1 LGSAAIIVLDTHRWV
16 WGVDNNARL
25 TQKHEDWIQ
34 QYQSQGLGVSIIS
47 CWEVAKLVEL
57 GTLTLSLAVD
67 EWLAAALADPGVQQ
81 LELTIPII
89 IQSTTLTGFHRHS
102 ADQLI
107 VATAKIHEC
116 PVLTADAKIL
126 AYPEVQTL
134 K

>member
-1 LGSAAIIVLDTHRWV
+1 LESAARIVLDTHIWV
-16 WGVDNNARL
+16 WWVDKNARL
-25 TQKHEDWIQ
+25 THKHQDWIE
-34 QYQSQGLGVSIIS
+34 QYQSQGLGVSIIY

-57 GTLTLSLAVD
+57 GRLTLSLAVD
-67 EWLAAALADPGVQQ
+67 EWLAAALADAGVQQ

-89 IQSTTLTGFHRHS
+89 IESTKLTGFHRHP
-102 ADQLI
+102 ADQII
-107 VATAKIHEC
+107 VATAKIHGC

>member
-1 LGSAAIIVLDTHRWV
+1 MIVLDTHIWV
-16 WGVDNNARL
+16 CWVDNNRRL
-25 TQKHEDWIQ
+25 TQKHQDGIQ
-34 QYQSQGLGVSIIS
+34 QDQSQGLGISIIY

-57 GTLTLSLAVD
+57 GRLTRSLIVD

-89 IQSTTLTGFHRHS
+89 IESTKLTGFNRHP
-102 ADQLI
+102 ADQII
-107 VATAKIHEC
+107 VATAKIYGC

>member
-1 LGSAAIIVLDTHRWV
+1 MIVLDTHLWV
-16 WGVDNNARL
+16 WWVDNNARL
-25 TQKHEDWIQ
+25 TQKHQDWIQ

-57 GTLTLSLAVD
+57 GTLTRSLAVD

-81 LELTIPII
+81 IELTIPII
-89 IQSTTLTGFHRHS
+89 IQSTTLTGFHRHP

-107 VATAKIHEC
+107 VATAKIHGC

>member
-1 LGSAAIIVLDTHRWV
+1 M
-16 WGVDNNARL
+16 
-25 TQKHEDWIQ
+25 
-34 QYQSQGLGVSIIS
+34 
-47 CWEVAKLVEL
+47 VEL
-57 GTLTLSLAVD
+57 GRLTLSLVVD
-67 EWLAAALADPGVQQ
+67 EWLAAALAYPGVPQ

-89 IQSTTLTGFHRHS
+89 IESTKLTGFHRNP

>member
-1 LGSAAIIVLDTHRWV
+1 
-16 WGVDNNARL
+16 
-25 TQKHEDWIQ
+25 
-34 QYQSQGLGVSIIS
+34 
-47 CWEVAKLVEL
+47 
-57 GTLTLSLAVD
+57 
-67 EWLAAALADPGVQQ
+67 VQQ

-89 IQSTTLTGFHRHS
+89 IESTKLTGFHRHP
-102 ADQLI
+102 ADQII

>member
-1 LGSAAIIVLDTHRWV
+1 MIVLETHRGV
-16 WGVDNNARL
+16 WWVDNNARL
-25 TQKHEDWIQ
+25 TQKHQDWIQ
-34 QYQSQGLGVSIIS
+34 QYQSQGLGVSIIY

-57 GTLTLSLAVD
+57 GRLTLSLAVD

-89 IQSTTLTGFHRHS
+89 IQSTKLTGFHRHP
-102 ADQLI
+102 ADQIIL
-107 VATAKIHEC
+107 ATAKIHEC
-116 PVLTADAKIL
+116 LVLTADAKIL

>member
-1 LGSAAIIVLDTHRWV
+1 MGSIWV
-16 WGVDNNARL
+16 WWVDKNARL
-25 TQKHEDWIQ
+25 TQKHQDRIQ

-57 GTLTLSLAVD
+57 GRLTLSLAVD
-67 EWLAAALADPGVQQ
+67 EWLAAALAYPGVQQ

-89 IQSTTLTGFHRHS
+89 IQSTKLTGFHPDP

-107 VATAKIHEC
+107 VATAKIHRC

>member
-1 LGSAAIIVLDTHRWV
+1 MIVLETHRWV
-16 WGVDNNARL
+16 WWVDKNARL
-25 TQKHEDWIQ
+25 TQKHQDWIQ
-34 QYQSQGLGVSIIS
+34 QYQSQGLGVSIIY

-57 GTLTLSLAVD
+57 GRLTLSLAID

-89 IQSTTLTGFHRHS
+89 IQSTKLTGFHRHP
-102 ADQLI
+102 ADQIIL
-107 VATAKIHEC
+107 ATAKIHEC
-116 PVLTADAKIL
+116 LVLTADAKIL

>member
-25 TQKHEDWIQ
+25 TQKHQDWIQ

-67 EWLAAALADPGVQQ
+67 EWLAAALADPAVQQ

-89 IQSTTLTGFHRHS
+89 IQSTKLTGFHRHP

-107 VATAKIHEC
+107 VATAKIHGC

-126 AYPEVQTL
+126 AYPEEQTL

>member
-1 LGSAAIIVLDTHRWV
+1 MIVLDTHRLV
-16 WGVDNNARL
+16 WWVDNNGRL
-25 TQKHEDWIQ
+25 TQKHQDWIL
-34 QYQSQGLGVSIIS
+34 QYQSQGLGVRIIY

-57 GTLTLSLAVD
+57 GRLTLSLAVD

-81 LELTIPII
+81 LEVTIPII
-89 IQSTTLTGFHRHS
+89 IQSTKLTGFHRHP
-102 ADQLI
+102 ADQIIL
-107 VATAKIHEC
+107 ATAKIHQC

>member
-1 LGSAAIIVLDTHRWV
+1 MIVLDTHIWV
-16 WGVDNNARL
+16 WWVDKNARL
-25 TQKHEDWIQ
+25 TQKHQDWIQ
-34 QYQSQGLGVSIIS
+34 QYQSQCLGVSMIS

-57 GTLTLSLAVD
+57 GRLTLSLAVD
-67 EWLAAALADPGVQQ
+67 EWLAAALAYPGVQQ

-89 IQSTTLTGFHRHS
+89 IQSTKLTGFHRDP

-107 VATAKIHEC
+107 VATAKIHGC

>member
-1 LGSAAIIVLDTHRWV
+1 MIVLDTHIWV
-16 WGVDNNARL
+16 WWVDNNARL
-25 TQKHEDWIQ
+25 TQKHQDWIQ

-47 CWEVAKLVEL
+47 GWEVAKLVEL
-57 GTLTLSLAVD
+57 GRLTRSLAVD

-89 IQSTTLTGFHRHS
+89 IQSTKLRAFHCDA
-102 ADQLI
+102 ADQII
-107 VATAKIHEC
+107 VATAKIYGC

>member
-1 LGSAAIIVLDTHRWV
+1 M
-16 WGVDNNARL
+16 
-25 TQKHEDWIQ
+25 
-34 QYQSQGLGVSIIS
+34 
-47 CWEVAKLVEL
+47 VEL
-57 GTLTLSLAVD
+57 GRLTLSLVVD
-67 EWLAAALADPGVQQ
+67 EWLAAALAYPGVQQ

-89 IQSTTLTGFHRHS
+89 IQSTKLTGFHRHP
-102 ADQLI
+102 ADQII

>member
-1 LGSAAIIVLDTHRWV
+1 MIVLDTHIWV
-16 WGVDNNARL
+16 WWVDNNARL
-25 TQKHEDWIQ
+25 TQKHQDWIQ
-34 QYQSQGLGVSIIS
+34 QYQSQGLGVSIIY

-57 GTLTLSLAVD
+57 GRLTRSLVVD
-67 EWLAAALADPGVQQ
+67 EWLAAALAYVAVQQ

-89 IQSTTLTGFHRHS
+89 IQSTKLTGFHRHP
-102 ADQLI
+102 ADQII

-126 AYPEVQTL
+126 AFPEVQTL

>member
-16 WGVDNNARL
+16 WAVDNNARL
-25 TQKHEDWIQ
+25 TQKHQDWIQ
-34 QYQSQGLGVSIIS
+34 QYQSQGLGLSIIC

-57 GTLTLSLAVD
+57 ETLTLSLAVD
-67 EWLAAALADPGVQQ
+67 EWLAAALAYAGVQQ

-89 IQSTTLTGFHRHS
+89 IQSTTLTGFHRDA

-126 AYPEVQTL
+126 AYPEVQTI

>member
-1 LGSAAIIVLDTHRWV
+1 MIVRDTHIWV
-16 WGVDNNARL
+16 WWVDNNGRL
-25 TQKHEDWIQ
+25 TQKHQDWIQ

-57 GTLTLSLAVD
+57 GRLTLSLVVD
-67 EWLAAALADPGVQQ
+67 EWLAAALADAGVQQ

-89 IQSTTLTGFHRHS
+89 IESTKLTGFHRHP
-102 ADQLI
+102 ADQI
-107 VATAKIHEC
+107 FVATAKIHEC

>member
-1 LGSAAIIVLDTHRWV
+1 MIVQETHIWV
-16 WGVDNNARL
+16 WWVNKNARL
-25 TQKHEDWIQ
+25 TQKHQDWIQ
-34 QYQSQGLGVSIIS
+34 QYQSQGLGVSIIY
-47 CWEVAKLVEL
+47 CWEVPKLVDL
-57 GTLTLSLAVD
+57 GRLTLSLAVD

-89 IQSTTLTGFHRHS
+89 QSTKLTGFHCDA
-102 ADQLI
+102 ADQII
-107 VATAKIHEC
+107 VATAKIHGC